1 MEEGQKWKIV
11 SEYEFVKNVYTLSEF
26 VEIDTEIPYPYGQP
40 LTEYGKV
47 FEMLQEMIAK
57 LVERLNAEAENK
69 M

>member
-1 MEEGQKWKIV
+1 M
-11 SEYEFVKNVYTLSEF
+11 
-26 VEIDTEIPYPYGQP
+26 EIDTEIPSPYGQP